1 VIPLP
6 LYSLSVIFCYF
17 LPLAVGPYFVLA
29 VNIATIDW
37 RRLLRATHRDV
48 NLRKA
53 RWEQKRHDEDV
64 EHEDEKKVFLR
75 RWMEY
80 LKRLFR
86 MTRYDVVAQ
95 FLAWLYY
102 VHWTIYLPIC
112 LVSYY
117 VLGLGQT
124 IRSFIISSVTDEIFY
139 YVEQKGQWNSVSL
152 GL

>member
-1 VIPLP
+1 M
-6 LYSLSVIFCYF
+6 
-17 LPLAVGPYFVLA
+17 
-29 VNIATIDW
+29 
-37 RRLLRATHRDV
+37 